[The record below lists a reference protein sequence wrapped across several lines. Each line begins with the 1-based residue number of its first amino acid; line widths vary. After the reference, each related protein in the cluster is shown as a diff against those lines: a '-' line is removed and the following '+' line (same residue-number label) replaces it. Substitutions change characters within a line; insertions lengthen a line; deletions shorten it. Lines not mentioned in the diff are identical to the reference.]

1 MEHRVIVRGTA
12 DNTTSAAAPASAAD
26 RRRKRRK
33 KSSSSSSV
41 GAPDVRLSVLLLA
54 ALFAVPA
61 ALGTALLTADAPE
74 ERFPAAGSLEV
85 GRGVPE
91 EPALEPGA
99 GAEVG
104 GERRGEEGATSVA
117 P

>member
-12 DNTTSAAAPASAAD
+12 TNTSAAAPASAAD

-33 KSSSSSSV
+33 KSSSSV

-74 ERFPAAGSLEV
+74 ERFPAAGTLEV

-99 GAEVG
+99 GPEVG
-104 GERRGEEGATSVA
+104 GEQRGEEGATSVA